1 MLLVSTVY
9 SKASRESKPVSRTKR
24 GYVILEGCVPLGLE
38 AGGGRH
44 RDRDP
49 TGGALGVLGDA
60 PSLRRVGRKATCL
73 CVAVARSTDRPTGNG
88 KQEKDATP
96 Y

>member
-9 SKASRESKPVSRTKR
+9 SKAYRESKPVSRTKR

-44 RDRDP
+44 RDRE
-49 TGGALGVLGDA
+49 TGGRWAFLA
-60 PSLRRVGRKATCL
+60 MRPRRRVGRKATCL
-73 CVAVARSTDRPTGNG
+73 WKALQQTSTKHTDP
-88 KQEKDATP
+88 
-96 Y
+96 